1 MILQNWW
8 FTTLLGIDSPLQAPL
23 TKDIKADIVIVGAG
37 VAGLAAAYYFRNKGL
52 QVVILEKN
60 ICGGSSSGKS
70 AGFLTPDSELEL
82 SQLIRRFGPRGAK
95 DLWNVP
101 LKGIEIMK
109 TAVQEHQIQCD
120 FQVQD
125 SLFLGIGKSG
135 WQDIQEEMESRKL
148 LEFDQILYDAVSVQ
162 KIIGTNAYSG
172 AVRYKNTYGIDAL
185 LYCQGMKKVLMKNGI
200 DIYEASEVLSI
211 KDHTVTTHLGSVT
224 AEQIIF
230 CADKLQPKLSHF
242 ADNIYHAQTF
252 LSISEPLNEQ
262 MVKSIFPEDRFQ
274 CWDSTL
280 VYSYFRLTGDNRILL
295 GGGDM
300 MTTFSK
306 NDINSAR
313 VINKVIHQ
321 FKNKFPQLKDL
332 NFIQFWPGRIDTTRD
347 LLPTIVRED
356 ANPHVHFVL
365 GCVGLPWATFC
376 GNFVA
381 RHAHGDGSLDDGHYY
396 EYFRPD
402 RKFFLPLWLEKI
414 VGKKIEFSA
423 NNGWAKYYQKDV
435 KRDKQTKILIEKR
448 KSYV

>member
-82 SQLIRRFGPRGAK
+82 SQLIRRFGPTGAK

-172 AVRYKNTYGIDAL
+172 AVRY
-185 LYCQGMKKVLMKNGI
+185 
-200 DIYEASEVLSI
+200 
-211 KDHTVTTHLGSVT
+211 
-224 AEQIIF
+224 
-230 CADKLQPKLSHF
+230 
-242 ADNIYHAQTF
+242 
-252 LSISEPLNEQ
+252 
-262 MVKSIFPEDRFQ
+262 
-274 CWDSTL
+274 
-280 VYSYFRLTGDNRILL
+280 
-295 GGGDM
+295 
-300 MTTFSK
+300 
-306 NDINSAR
+306 
-313 VINKVIHQ
+313 
-321 FKNKFPQLKDL
+321 
-332 NFIQFWPGRIDTTRD
+332 
-347 LLPTIVRED
+347 
-356 ANPHVHFVL
+356 
-365 GCVGLPWATFC
+365 
-376 GNFVA
+376 
-381 RHAHGDGSLDDGHYY
+381 
-396 EYFRPD
+396 
-402 RKFFLPLWLEKI
+402 
-414 VGKKIEFSA
+414 
-423 NNGWAKYYQKDV
+423 
-435 KRDKQTKILIEKR
+435 
-448 KSYV
+448 